1 MREAVRQERDRAVLG
16 YDAIIADGESSI
28 NEIKVALEES
38 AIQQSCQ
45 KRSSPRVAGNNK
57 GYDDAFVHATN
68 TGIEI
73 IVVSTEDDPLKTL
86 EIINM
91 ALSSFGD
98 GYENVV
104 VTVTTADQLKAIL
117 IKIDQEAKFILVFFT
132 IMVQ

>member
-1 MREAVRQERDRAVLG
+1 M
-16 YDAIIADGESSI
+16 S
-28 NEIKVALEES
+28 EI
-38 AIQQSCQ
+38 
-45 KRSSPRVAGNNK
+45 SSPRLQVIIK

-104 VTVTTADQLKAIL
+104 VTVTLPIN
-117 IKIDQEAKFILVFFT
+117 
-132 IMVQ
+132 